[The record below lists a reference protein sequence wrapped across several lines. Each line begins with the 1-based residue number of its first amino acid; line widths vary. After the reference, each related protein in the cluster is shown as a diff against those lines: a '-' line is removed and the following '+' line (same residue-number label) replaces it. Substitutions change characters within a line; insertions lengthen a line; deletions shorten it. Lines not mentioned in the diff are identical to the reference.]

1 MLNRIKKIKH
11 KFYLILSAVILVLS
25 TVSAVGFFT
34 TKQVNS
40 NFIHF
45 QSIDEA
51 AFESTDVE
59 ANLLKARI
67 NALTYRTNRDPQFFN
82 RAIESLKLA
91 QQEAQKQALKSTDNE
106 RKGRFEKVTSQLE
119 SYITNLTEVS
129 QLMRERDASVLE
141 LVSFQKQIEAKIS
154 RRLSESEVL
163 SKQRS
168 EVSRAAMVFKALT
181 QEATEYLLTNNEQDY
196 EQFQDQLSQWKS
208 DLSKLSF
215 ASQEQLIELTEG
227 FAHSLSQVASTI
239 RTRNDRWE
247 VLKEIGFDIAEQL
260 NGIRVDAVNDQN
272 ALKDEIQQSTEE
284 AIINVTLALL
294 IGLPIVTF
302 LSLYISHDITANVQ
316 FAKQVAEKLSRGE
329 IGMRHD
335 QVKGNDEIAEMLDA
349 LHHMEAQLYKT
360 VSGVVSCSDLLA
372 SASEELS
379 AVNGEIL
386 TNAQAQQ
393 LETDQ
398 VATAVNQMTVAITE
412 VAQSA
417 SGASQEAALAT
428 SVSEQGQT
436 VMQRAMEQVGGLATQ
451 MGTMS
456 QEVATL
462 SNGTAEVADI
472 TEVIQTIAEQTNLL
486 ALNAA
491 IEAARAGDQGRGFA
505 VVADEVRQLAQETQ
519 KAVEKIG
526 HRISTLQQNT
536 TQVVDSINAGQ
547 RMLEETVQQSAS
559 ANEAFVSISG
569 NIEQTNALNTQ
580 IATATE
586 EQSATA
592 EMINQ
597 SVVSVRDQVEQTVN
611 MIQDCNQA
619 TDELARISVNLSD
632 QIRFFKLQ

>member
-51 AFESTDVE
+51 AFEATDVE

-428 SVSEQGQT
+428 NVSEQGQT
-436 VMQRAMEQVGGLATQ
+436 VMQRAMEQ
-451 MGTMS
+451 
-456 QEVATL
+456 VATL

-619 TDELARISVNLSD
+619 TDELARMSVNLSD